1 MKRYIIALAA
11 VAFSASLFLTTGCEI
26 KISGLKPEQEQTEDE
41 SMGKSDGKGKFDM
54 SDEVPPAP
62 GDEQFISQNQGKF
75 DSDQKQ
81 DQNQDQKQTQKQSQK
96 QDQKQGKY

>member
-11 VAFSASLFLTTGCEI
+11 VAFSVSLFLTTGCDDF
-26 KISGLKPEQEQTEDE
+26 KIPGLKPMQGQSEEE
-41 SMGKSDGKGKFDM
+41 SMGKSDGKGKFEM

-62 GDEQFISQNQGKF
+62 GDEQFISQ
-75 DSDQKQ
+75 KQ
-81 DQNQDQKQTQKQSQK
+81 DQKQDQKQTQKQSQK